1 MFIQNHG
8 MTKMF
13 SIKTHNKSVMF
24 ARKNTRAGTGLRAA
38 PARPIHWRYVPRL
51 SMRVFLTF
59 FGLFISSYAYSNAAL
74 DAENEGEAIGIV
86 YGHIKEIDV
95 LKFMCNRKVPETGSI
110 ISDAVDAWMVRNSVV
125 VTNLMSGLDRVPEKE
140 REQLFE
146 LGKKV
151 SNNTIVLFNKQ
162 SQSEKEKS
170 CLVLANKLDSDFY
183 KEEYPV
189 AYKLM
194 GKGT

>member
-1 MFIQNHG
+1 
-8 MTKMF
+8 
-13 SIKTHNKSVMF
+13 MF

-125 VTNLMSGLDRVPEKE
+125 VTNLMSGLNRVPEKE